1 MDELFP
7 VEPVRPPSPARRRLF
22 VVVTLILVAAFV
34 VVAVLEGSGFVI
46 WSGPPPA
53 VEATTAPSTPAR
65 LAYVDLEGALNVMD
79 ASSHSILRLP
89 STGVTFGF
97 PAWSPDATRLAAIRA
112 DVGGTGLDV
121 FAFAGGAATADAS
134 PTPTTVYASADEP
147 VFYLYW
153 APDSQ
158 ALAFLTTVPDGL
170 ALRLAPADVAGA
182 ARVIRNGS
190 PMYWQWVDP
199 TRLLVHAGGN
209 DPGAFAGEVGL
220 DGQPVGSSV
229 IDAGPFRAPARS
241 NDGRYLAFTT
251 SGPDGSQSVVIVS
264 TDGSARH
271 DVAVDGVAA
280 FEFDPAGDT
289 LAFTASDRPGDTA
302 SIPIGPLRA
311 IDPTTGT
318 VRTLIDGS
326 VVTFFWAPD
335 GKTIATISLRQ
346 PGDTKTAASEH
357 AITLARTGQR
367 AIETEAGVQLR
378 LSFVDVASETLR
390 SVADIRL
397 SDLFINQV
405 LPYFDQ
411 YALSHRFWSPDS
423 RSIVLPVDNDQGV
436 TRLTTFFVAGS
447 DPIELVDGQFA
458 TWSP

>member
-7 VEPVRPPSPARRRLF
+7 VEPVQPPSPTRRRLF

-34 VVAVLEGSGFVI
+34 VVAGLEGSGFVVRT
-46 WSGPPPA
+46 GPPPTP
-53 VEATTAPSTPAR
+53 EATTAPATPAR
-65 LAYVDLEGALNVMD
+65 LAYVDLDGALDVMD
-79 ASSHSILRLP
+79 ASSQSILHVP

-97 PAWSPDATRLAAIRA
+97 PAWSPDGSRLAAIRS

-121 FAFAGGAATADAS
+121 FAFADGGGTAVAS
-134 PTPTTVYASADEP
+134 PTPTTVYASADQP

-182 ARVIRNGS
+182 ARVVRNGS
-190 PMYWQWVDP
+190 PMYWQWLEP
-199 TRLLVHAGGN
+199 TRLLVHVGGD
-209 DPGAFAGEVGL
+209 DPAAFAGEVGL

-229 IDAGPFRAPARS
+229 IDSGSFRAPARS
-241 NDGRYLAFTT
+241 NDGRYQAFTT
-251 SGPDGSQSVVIVS
+251 PGRDGGASVVVLA
-264 TDGSARH
+264 TGGSGRH
-271 DVAVDGVAA
+271 DVPVNGAAA
-280 FEFDPAGDT
+280 FEFEPAGDT
-289 LAFTASDRPGDTA
+289 LAFTAADRPTDTA
-302 SIPIGPLRA
+302 NIPIGPLRA
-311 IDPTTGT
+311 IDPASGA

-326 VVTFFWAPD
+326 VVAFFWAPD
-335 GKTIATISLRQ
+335 GKTIAAISVPQ
-346 PGDTKTAASEH
+346 PGDTKTAADDH
-357 AITLARTGQR
+357 AITLARVTPRTRQ
-367 AIETEAGVQLR
+367 AEAGVQLR
-378 LSFVDVASETLR
+378 LSFVDVATGTFR

-423 RSIVLPVDNDQGV
+423 RSIVLPVDNDRGI
-436 TRLTTFFVAGS
+436 TRLTTFFAAGS
-447 DPIELVDGQFA
+447 DPVEIADGQFA
-458 TWSP
+458 SWSP